1 MVVKKNGKLSLE
13 KKLVISESL
22 SPPPLKESL
31 PKTTKE
37 QPESNEY
44 N

>member
-1 MVVKKNGKLSLE
+1 LGKKILSL
-13 KKLVISESL
+13 L
-22 SPPPLKESL
+22 PPLKESL

-44 N
+44 NWRTEFEEI

>member
-1 MVVKKNGKLSLE
+1 MLGKTIGNIWSSL
-13 KKLVISESL
+13 
-22 SPPPLKESL
+22 PPPLKESL